1 MTPAPPIYVVDVI
14 GEVVAAVDAKLY
26 GTLGKHIV
34 YQYGRSIQILAEL
47 QKANGGISPASRM
60 KYPLFALFQDFPERT
75 GDTGYYT
82 SVRFPKIVIA
92 TLTRSTDPVPKRYE
106 ETFKPILYPIYL
118 EFIRQLV
125 RHKNIV
131 AVDPGA
137 IPHIKWDR
145 PGSQPA
151 ADKTQA
157 ANFNDYVDAIEIQ
170 DLQLTFK
177 QVNICKS
184 LNS

>member
-1 MTPAPPIYVVDVI
+1 MVQPPLYVVDVI
-14 GEVVAAVDAKLY
+14 GEVVAAVDAKLN
-26 GTLGKHIV
+26 GALGKHIV

-47 QKANGGISPASRM
+47 QKANGGITAGARA
-60 KYPLFALFQDFPERT
+60 KYPLVALFQDFPEKM
-75 GDTGYYT
+75 GDNGYYT

-92 TLTRSTDPVPKRYE
+92 TLTQSTDPVPKRYE
-106 ETFKPILYPIYL
+106 QTFKPILYPIYQ

-131 AVDPGA
+131 ANDPGA
-137 IPHIKWDR
+137 IPHTKWDR

-151 ADKTQA
+151 ADKTLA

-177 QVNICKS
+177 KVNICKS